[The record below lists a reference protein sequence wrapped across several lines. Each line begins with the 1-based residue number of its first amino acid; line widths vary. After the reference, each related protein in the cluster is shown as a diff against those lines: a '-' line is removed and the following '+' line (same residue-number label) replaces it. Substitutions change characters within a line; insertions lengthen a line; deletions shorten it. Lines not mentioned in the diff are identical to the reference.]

1 MPKTT
6 GKEETQVFQRK
17 AKFSFLGMS
26 LQDMIRYFFGGNA
39 MVAIVVLVLISAFLA
54 KEAFFFFPR
63 HLDGLRAYRET
74 GQEYVGYLDA
84 ELKAHRK
91 ITSQVTQAYN
101 IQVRE
106 AAGEELALQEV
117 SQELKG
123 IFRKA
128 VEDEKRALKSAEE
141 KVGVMEFV
149 GGEAFEVAQQ
159 EAAEK
164 KEIFDK
170 AVQEAAKGIFMDSLV
185 ISSEVNPKPDEFNK
199 IKQGVVK
206 LLLGEESPWLTE
218 LEETVVRKQSAAAE
232 EYAEFGDAVRAL
244 VATQAPLEELWS
256 GLRKVTVENRE
267 LVEKSQTAPR
277 RKKALEDG
285 ARLTDDPAKKADLL
299 ARAAAVDLSSFDADE
314 MTKGVYAKRDEHL
327 AVRAQLFEETQKL
340 MQEIPQRVGSE
351 QSNEILK
358 DLPQVQETFDKKFA
372 KLGTQ
377 AAEWSHQEK
386 IGTWH
391 SIITFFLGTDWVTN
405 SSWNDVYGLLPLFSG
420 SCMIA
425 LIAISVAVPF
435 SVASA
440 IYVNQLAG
448 PFEQNLIKP
457 IIEFIQAIPSI
468 VLGFFGIVVFGDF
481 LRNLSQWELLAW
493 VPGFPMQERL
503 NALNAGLLLAFM
515 SVPTIFT
522 LAEDALNNVPK
533 SYRDASLALGSSRLQ
548 TILKVIVPTALSG
561 IIAAIL
567 LGFGRIIGETMVVLL
582 VAGNKIAMPEFSEGL
597 GVFMEPTH
605 TMTGIIAQE
614 TGEVEQGSLH
624 WRALFM
630 VGMVLFSIS
639 LLLNSLSQQVVKR
652 FGSK

>member
-1 MPKTT
+1 
-6 GKEETQVFQRK
+6 
-17 AKFSFLGMS
+17 
-26 LQDMIRYFFGGNA
+26 
-39 MVAIVVLVLISAFLA
+39 
-54 KEAFFFFPR
+54 
-63 HLDGLRAYRET
+63 
-74 GQEYVGYLDA
+74 
-84 ELKAHRK
+84 
-91 ITSQVTQAYN
+91 
-101 IQVRE
+101 
-106 AAGEELALQEV
+106 
-117 SQELKG
+117 
-123 IFRKA
+123 
-128 VEDEKRALKSAEE
+128 
-141 KVGVMEFV
+141 
-149 GGEAFEVAQQ
+149 
-159 EAAEK
+159 
-164 KEIFDK
+164 
-170 AVQEAAKGIFMDSLV
+170 
-185 ISSEVNPKPDEFNK
+185 
-199 IKQGVVK
+199 
-206 LLLGEESPWLTE
+206 
-218 LEETVVRKQSAAAE
+218 
-232 EYAEFGDAVRAL
+232 
-244 VATQAPLEELWS
+244 
-256 GLRKVTVENRE
+256 
-267 LVEKSQTAPR
+267 
-277 RKKALEDG
+277 
-285 ARLTDDPAKKADLL
+285 
-299 ARAAAVDLSSFDADE
+299 
-314 MTKGVYAKRDEHL
+314 
-327 AVRAQLFEETQKL
+327 
-340 MQEIPQRVGSE
+340 
-351 QSNEILK
+351 
-358 DLPQVQETFDKKFA
+358 
-372 KLGTQ
+372 
-377 AAEWSHQEK
+377 
-386 IGTWH
+386 
-391 SIITFFLGTDWVTN
+391 
-405 SSWNDVYGLLPLFSG
+405 
-420 SCMIA
+420 
-425 LIAISVAVPF
+425 VPF

-457 IIEFIQAIPSI
+457 TIEFIQAIPSI

-582 VAGNKIAMPEFSEGL
+582 VAGNKIAIPEFSEGL